1 MNVFALFSFISFIL
15 FLQAGVYILYKD
27 RRKLLNRVFV
37 LLSFLFALY
46 ALSYNLFFNAETLEE
61 VYLYDRIASPG
72 WIFFPVVSVWFAIVL
87 TNNKSYVIR
96 FICYLFLVP
105 TALFSLYVALTDLE
119 SVKLFYYQN
128 GNWFYTPYDHTF
140 AYMLF
145 IVYLTASVLVMY
157 FVLIGW
163 YYSADNNRQR
173 MQAKIM
179 LAALSVFFVLTF
191 ITNLVLPVIQMD
203 FLPALAPINALAL
216 IGGMFLTLV
225 LQPKVYIAPELIYNL
240 IHMHV
245 KEFVFM
251 LDKDLKIFSANQYS
265 LSQLK
270 YNPYDL
276 QKKDPYLF
284 FSDFNKVLQT
294 IQKMSKRD
302 DSPQIRMDLITR
314 DGKSIPVLLSVIKV
328 RNSYQKVEGFA
339 LVCTNYK
346 QKMQLKE
353 EIAERV
359 RTEKNLYQIRK
370 ELEYLVKKRTHELQ
384 EANQRLQQEVVE
396 RKRAEQQIKAD
407 LEQKIELV
415 QEVHHRVKNNIQMII
430 SLINMLSSHP
440 VIDSQTSDHLRDIAE
455 KVRYISRIH
464 EDFYASPNL
473 SRIAFSPYLKKTI
486 GELYS
491 NYGRS
496 SEIVFKLNIADE
508 YLEIN
513 QAIPLGI
520 IFNELLINAMKYA
533 FIEGSRPDEKSVI
546 RVEFFK
552 RNGIVTL
559 LVNDNGVGLPKGFN
573 LVHSGNVGLKL
584 VRILTKDHLR
594 GVIESSV
601 NYGTRFKVT
610 FDENLITLS

>member
-15 FLQAGVYILYKD
+15 FLQAGVYVIYKNS
-27 RRKLLNRVFV
+27 RPLLNRVFV
-37 LLSFLFALY
+37 LLSILFALY
-46 ALSYNLFFNAETLEE
+46 ALSYNLFFNAETLDE

-72 WIFFPVVSVWFAIVL
+72 WIFFPIVSVWFAILL

-96 FICYLFLVP
+96 FICYLFLLP
-105 TALFSLYVALTDLE
+105 AALFSFYVALTDLE

-128 GNWFYTPYDHTF
+128 ENWFYTPYDHTF

-145 IVYLTASVLVMY
+145 IVYLIVSVLVMY

-163 YYSADNNRQR
+163 YYSAENNRQR
-173 MQAKIM
+173 IQATIM
-179 LAALSVFFVLTF
+179 LAALSIFFVITF
-191 ITNLVLPVIQMD
+191 ITNLILPVIQMD
-203 FLPALAPINALAL
+203 FLPALAPVNALAL
-216 IGGMFLTLV
+216 IGGMFLTLM
-225 LQPKVYIAPELIYNL
+225 LQPKVYINPELVYSL
-240 IHMHV
+240 IHLHV

-251 LDKDLKIFSANQYS
+251 LDKNIKIFSANQYS
-265 LSQLK
+265 INKLK
-270 YNPYDL
+270 YSNNDF

-284 FSDFNKVLQT
+284 FSDFNKVIQT
-294 IQKMSKRD
+294 IQKMNNRD
-302 DSPQIRMDLITR
+302 DSPQIRMDLISSER
-314 DGKSIPVLLSVIKV
+314 KSVPVLLSVIKV
-328 RNSYQKVEGFA
+328 RNSYRKVEGYA
-339 LVCTNYK
+339 LVCTNYT
-346 QKMQLKE
+346 QKLKLKE

-384 EANQRLQQEVVE
+384 DANQRLQQEVVE
-396 RKRAEQQIKAD
+396 RKRAEQQIKSD

-430 SLINMLSSHP
+430 SLINMLCSHP

-464 EDFYASPNL
+464 EDFYSSPNL
-473 SRIAFSPYLKKTI
+473 SRIAISPYLKKSI

-491 NYGRS
+491 NYGKNS
-496 SEIVFKLNIADE
+496 QIVFKLNIADE
-508 YLEIN
+508 FLDID

-533 FIEGSRPDEKSVI
+533 FIHETRPDEKSVI

-552 RNGIVTL
+552 RNGKVTL
-559 LVNDNGVGLPKGFN
+559 VVNDNGVGLPKGFS

-594 GVIESSV
+594 GIIESSV
-601 NYGTRFKVT
+601 NHGTRFIVS
-610 FDENLITLS
+610 FDENKTA

>member
-15 FLQAGVYILYKD
+15 FFQAGVYFLYKD
-27 RRKLLNRVFV
+27 RRNLLNRVFV

-46 ALSYNLFFNAETLEE
+46 ALSYNLFFDAKTLDE

-72 WIFFPVVSVWFAIVL
+72 WIFFPVVSIWFAIVL
-87 TNNKSYVIR
+87 TKNKSYIIR
-96 FICYLFLVP
+96 LICYLFLLP
-105 TALFSLYVALTDLE
+105 TAFYSLYVALTDLE
-119 SVKLFYYQN
+119 SVKLFYFQN
-128 GNWFYTPYDHTF
+128 ENWFYTPYDHTF
-140 AYMLF
+140 AYMIF
-145 IVYLTASVLVMY
+145 IVYLIVSVLVMY

-163 YYSADNNRQR
+163 FYSAENNRQK

-179 LAALSVFFVLTF
+179 LAALSLFFVLTS
-191 ITNLVLPVIQMD
+191 ITNLVLPVIQLD
-203 FLPALAPINALAL
+203 FLPALAPINALTL

-225 LQPKVYIAPELIYNL
+225 LHQKVYIAPEHIYNL
-240 IHMHV
+240 IHLHV

-265 LSQLK
+265 LRQLK

-276 QKKDPYLF
+276 QKKDPNLF
-284 FSDFNKVLQT
+284 FSDFNMILQAV
-294 IQKMSKRD
+294 QKMSKRD
-302 DSPQIRMDLITR
+302 DSPQIRMDLLAR

-328 RNSYQKVEGFA
+328 RNSYQKVEGYA
-339 LVCTNYK
+339 LVCTNYR
-346 QKMQLKE
+346 QKLQLKE

-384 EANQRLQQEVVE
+384 EASQRLQQEVVE

-430 SLINMLSSHP
+430 SLINMLCSHP
-440 VIDSQTSDHLRDIAE
+440 VIDGQTSDHLRDIAE

-464 EDFYASPNL
+464 EDFYASPHL

-491 NYGRS
+491 NFGYS

-520 IFNELLINAMKYA
+520 IFNELLVNALKHA
-533 FIEGSRPDEKSVI
+533 FAYETIPDEKSVI

-552 RNGIVTL
+552 RNGIVTM
-559 LVNDNGVGLPKGFN
+559 LVIDNGIGLPSGFSLAN
-573 LVHSGNVGLKL
+573 SGNVGLKL

-594 GVIESSV
+594 GIVESSV
-601 NYGTRFKVT
+601 NHGTRFKVT
-610 FDENLITLS
+610 FDENQIT

>member
-1 MNVFALFSFISFIL
+1 MNLFSLLSFISFIL
-15 FLQAGVYILYKD
+15 FLQAGVYVLFKNS
-27 RRKLLNRVFV
+27 RPLLNRVFV

-72 WIFFPVVSVWFAIVL
+72 WVFFPIISVWFSIL
-87 TNNKSYVIR
+87 ITNNKSYVVR
-96 FICYLFLVP
+96 LICYLFLLP
-105 TALFSLYVALTDLE
+105 IALFSFYIALTDLE

-128 GNWFYTPYDHTF
+128 ENWFYTPYDHTL

-145 IVYLTASVLVMY
+145 IAYLTVSVLVMY

-163 YYSADNNRQR
+163 YYSADSNRQK

-179 LAALSVFFVLTF
+179 LAALSVFFVISFL
-191 ITNLVLPVIQMD
+191 TNLVLPVIQLD
-203 FLPALAPINALAL
+203 ILPALAPINAIVLL
-216 IGGMFLTLV
+216 GGMFLTLT
-225 LQPKVYIAPELIYNL
+225 LQPKVYIAKELIYNL
-240 IHMHV
+240 INLHV

-251 LDKDLKIFSANQYS
+251 LNKDLEIFSANQYS
-265 LSQLK
+265 LNQLK
-270 YNPYDL
+270 YNPYSL
-276 QKKDPYLF
+276 QKKDPNLI
-284 FSDFNKVLQT
+284 FSDYNKIIQT
-294 IQKMSKRD
+294 IQRMNKRD
-302 DSPQIRMDLITR
+302 DFPQIRMDLLSIER
-314 DGKSIPVLLSVIKV
+314 KSIPVLLSIIKV
-328 RNSYQKVEGFA
+328 RNSFRRVEGYA
-339 LVCTNYK
+339 LVCTNYR
-346 QKMQLKE
+346 QKLKLKE

-370 ELEYLVKKRTHELQ
+370 ELEFLVKKRTHELQ
-384 EANQRLQQEVVE
+384 EANQRLQQEVIE

-430 SLINMLSSHP
+430 SLINMLCSHP

-455 KVRYISRIH
+455 KVRYISRLH

-473 SRIAFSPYLKKTI
+473 SRIAFSPYLKKII

-491 NYGRS
+491 NYGNS

-508 YLEIN
+508 FLEIN

-533 FIEGSRPDEKSVI
+533 FMDETGPDEKSVI

-552 RNGIVTL
+552 KSGKVTL
-559 LVNDNGVGLPKGFN
+559 IVKDNGVGLPLGFN

-584 VRILTKDHLR
+584 VRILAKDHLR
-594 GVIESSV
+594 GEIESSV
-601 NYGTRFKVT
+601 NHGTRFKVT
-610 FDENLITLS
+610 FDENLIT

>member
-15 FLQAGVYILYKD
+15 FLQAGVYVIYKNS
-27 RRKLLNRVFV
+27 RPLLNRVFV
-37 LLSFLFALY
+37 LLSILFALY
-46 ALSYNLFFNAETLEE
+46 ALSYNLFFNAEKLDE
-61 VYLYDRIASPG
+61 VYFYDRIASPG
-72 WIFFPVVSVWFAIVL
+72 WIFFPIVSVWFAILL

-96 FICYLFLVP
+96 FICYIFLLP
-105 TALFSLYVALTDLE
+105 AALFSFYVALTDLE

-128 GNWFYTPYDHTF
+128 ENWFYTPYDHTF

-145 IVYLTASVLVMY
+145 IVYLIVSVLVMY

-163 YYSADNNRQR
+163 YYSAENNRQR
-173 MQAKIM
+173 IQATIM
-179 LAALSVFFVLTF
+179 LAALSIFFVITF
-191 ITNLVLPVIQMD
+191 ITNLILPVIQMD
-203 FLPALAPINALAL
+203 ILPALAPVNALAL
-216 IGGMFLTLV
+216 IGGMFLTLM
-225 LQPKVYIAPELIYNL
+225 LQPKVYINPELVYSL
-240 IHMHV
+240 IHLHV

-251 LDKDLKIFSANQYS
+251 LDKDIKIFSANQYS
-265 LSQLK
+265 INKLK
-270 YNPYDL
+270 YSNSDF

-284 FSDFNKVLQT
+284 FSDFNIVIQT
-294 IQKMSKRD
+294 IQKMNKRD
-302 DSPQIRMDLITR
+302 DSPQIRLDLISSDR
-314 DGKSIPVLLSVIKV
+314 KSIPVLLSVIKV
-328 RNSYQKVEGFA
+328 RNSYQKVEGYA
-339 LVCTNYK
+339 LVCTNYT
-346 QKMQLKE
+346 QKLKLKE

-384 EANQRLQQEVVE
+384 DANQRLQQEVVE
-396 RKRAEQQIKAD
+396 RKRAEQQIKSD

-430 SLINMLSSHP
+430 SLINMLCSHP

-473 SRIAFSPYLKKTI
+473 SRIAFSPYLKKSI

-491 NYGRS
+491 NYGKNS
-496 SEIVFKLNIADE
+496 QIVFKLNIADE
-508 YLEIN
+508 FLDIN

-533 FIEGSRPDEKSVI
+533 FIPETRPDEKSVI

-552 RNGIVTL
+552 RNGKVTL
-559 LVNDNGVGLPKGFN
+559 VVNDNGVGLPKGFS

-594 GVIESSV
+594 GIIESSV
-601 NYGTRFKVT
+601 NYGTRFMVS
-610 FDENLITLS
+610 FDENKTA